1 MKSLDISVY
10 FLLEPI
16 ASSRFVLSIYLY
28 PELLIIFCVEKE
40 KKKTKTKHLKSLSVN
55 LNGDRS

>member
-16 ASSRFVLSIYLY
+16 ASSGFVLSIYLY

-40 KKKTKTKHLKSLSVN
+40 KKTKNKHLKSLSVN

>member
-16 ASSRFVLSIYLY
+16 ASSGFVLSIYLY

-40 KKKTKTKHLKSLSVN
+40 KKKQKPSI
-55 LNGDRS
+55 

>member
-40 KKKTKTKHLKSLSVN
+40 KKNKNQAFKIIKCKFKW
-55 LNGDRS
+55 R